1 MRGLLGWLALAVV
14 LAEGSAAAADAPRVV
29 VTIKPVHALVAAIM
43 RGAGE
48 PVLLVDGFSSPHT
61 FALRPSGARAVQN
74 ADVFIRVAGEVEPFT
89 LRLIETLPGQVQVLT
104 LIDAAGVHT
113 LDRRIGGTFDAHED
127 GGHHGTDDHDGHAAE
142 HSGRDGHIWLDPHNA
157 KAIVAGVVSALG
169 ERDPAHLATYTAN
182 AAELTQGIDK
192 LEAEIAAT
200 VAPVKSRPFIVF
212 HDAYQYFERRF
223 GLSAAGALTVSPEVP
238 PGAKRLTE
246 IRRRIAGLNAVCV
259 FAEPQLQS
267 KVIAS
272 ATEGTSAKPGVLD
285 PEGLLLTPGPD
296 LYFTLMRGLAKGF
309 RECLGGSS

>member
-1 MRGLLGWLALAVV
+1 M
-14 LAEGSAAAADAPRVV
+14 
-29 VTIKPVHALVAAIM
+29 
-43 RGAGE
+43 
-48 PVLLVDGFSSPHT
+48 
-61 FALRPSGARAVQN
+61 
-74 ADVFIRVAGEVEPFT
+74 
-89 LRLIETLPGQVQVLT
+89 
-104 LIDAAGVHT
+104 
-113 LDRRIGGTFDAHED
+113 
-127 GGHHGTDDHDGHAAE
+127 
-142 HSGRDGHIWLDPHNA
+142 
-157 KAIVAGVVSALG
+157 
-169 ERDPAHLATYTAN
+169 
-182 AAELTQGIDK
+182 
-192 LEAEIAAT
+192 
-200 VAPVKSRPFIVF
+200 KSRPFIVF

>member
-1 MRGLLGWLALAVV
+1 M
-14 LAEGSAAAADAPRVV
+14 S
-29 VTIKPVHALVAAIM
+29 T
-43 RGAGE
+43 
-48 PVLLVDGFSSPHT
+48 
-61 FALRPSGARAVQN
+61 
-74 ADVFIRVAGEVEPFT
+74 
-89 LRLIETLPGQVQVLT
+89 
-104 LIDAAGVHT
+104 
-113 LDRRIGGTFDAHED
+113 
-127 GGHHGTDDHDGHAAE
+127 
-142 HSGRDGHIWLDPHNA
+142 
-157 KAIVAGVVSALG
+157 LG

-182 AAELTQGIDK
+182 AAELTQSIDK

-200 VAPVKSRPFIVF
+200 IAPVKSRPFIVF

-238 PGAKRLTE
+238 PGARRLTE
-246 IRRRIAGLNAVCV
+246 IRHRIAGLKAVCV

-272 ATEGTSAKPGVLD
+272 ATEGTNAKSGVLD